1 MLFSH
6 SARALGHAADFF
18 WGIPPGTP
26 NSTKNVPESKG
37 AHRCAK
43 KVHLCPPM
51 RAKVCQSDPKVA
63 KMEPKWKP
71 GTLPKVVLY
80 ADRVK
85 NGTMCDPYIICYVF
99 ITSAPPETP
108 DFWYLFATQKQ

>member
-1 MLFSH
+1 M
-6 SARALGHAADFF
+6 
-18 WGIPPGTP
+18 
-26 NSTKNVPESKG
+26 SKKG
-37 AHRCAK
+37 PHVAP
-43 KVHLCPPM
+43 V

-63 KMEPKWKP
+63 KMMPKWKP
-71 GTLPKVVLY
+71 RTLPKVVLY

-108 DFWYLFATQKQ
+108 HFWYLFATQKWGKTGCCTEVAKKASKVRSRATP